1 MHARAKFVMVLKD
14 SIAVLIAAG
23 DRAPR
28 KNAKR
33 PNIAE
38 ILRAAANTKPEA
50 SAAAVASGAA
60 EVTGTPRRK
69 AGEEV

>member
-1 MHARAKFVMVLKD
+1 MVLKD

-33 PNIAE
+33 PDIAE
-38 ILRAAANTKPEA
+38 ILRAAANTKSEV
-50 SAAAVASGAA
+50 SAVAVASGAA
-60 EVTGTPRRK
+60 EVAGNAVPQGGRRGVK
-69 AGEEV
+69 